1 MKKLLYLLLLTPIIF
16 LISCSSATIYYDI
29 DEEMEILKDKYWS
42 PNSEFD
48 GSNHGIFFSKTGDF
62 YMYNPQNYILMNLGK
77 WRFSG
82 ATIYIDNNQPAPS
95 HSWGR
100 FNYKDTQYSSDGKE
114 IISINL
120 LDPSATDGVGK
131 EMQFIRG
138 IETIYGCT
146 EPYATNYDSIAN
158 VNDESCSYSGCTD
171 PDALNYNP
179 NSNSDDGSCIP
190 MIFDSLKIGDFF
202 RGGIIFHLFENGGGL
217 VAAAN
222 FSPNLNSPG
231 PALVSP
237 FQHFTDEWCNYNVD
251 VSGASGT
258 AIGTGRQNT
267 PNIVGVCPS
276 GYNSVAYKCYNLSH
290 NGYNDWFLP
299 SKDELN
305 AMYLNIGQGNALGL
319 GNIGGFTNSG
329 YWSSSQVD
337 ALDAWANDFGGGYSY
352 TFSKNYPRRG
362 HPVRF
367 FQIFPFK

>member
-222 FSPNLNSPG
+222 FSPNLNKSI
-231 PALVSP
+231 ALAV
-237 FQHFTDEWCNYNVD
+237 VR
-251 VSGASGT
+251 SGKNMLGKKLFIPMKNKT
-258 AIGTGRQNT
+258 IKVT
-267 PNIVGVCPS
+267 IVNPVFFDKE
-276 GYNSVAYKCYNLSH
+276 NKR
-290 NGYNDWFLP
+290 
-299 SKDELN
+299 LN
-305 AMYLNIGQGNALGL
+305 A
-319 GNIGGFTNSG
+319 
-329 YWSSSQVD
+329 
-337 ALDAWANDFGGGYSY
+337 
-352 TFSKNYPRRG
+352 
-362 HPVRF
+362 
-367 FQIFPFK
+367 